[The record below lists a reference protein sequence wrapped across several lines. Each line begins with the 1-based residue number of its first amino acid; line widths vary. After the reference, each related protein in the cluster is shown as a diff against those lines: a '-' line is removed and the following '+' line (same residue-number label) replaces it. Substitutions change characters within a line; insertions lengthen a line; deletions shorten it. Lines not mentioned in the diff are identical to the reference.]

1 MKNKVV
7 ELMPMNFGTP
17 DGGIRFSLVGFE
29 RDGTVW
35 IQPDD
40 LGIEPEQGNALLDFP
55 QPWLIVD
62 EAHRLVLLHWRAAA
76 ELIEPADR
84 RERWLRFA
92 ERLFEEYQRICAY
105 DATRYH

>member
-17 DGGIRFSLVGFE
+17 DGKERYSLVGFE
-29 RDGTVW
+29 SDGTVW

-62 EAHRLVLLHWRAAA
+62 EAHSLVLLHWRAAA
-76 ELIEPADR
+76 ELPRAGVLPAALP
-84 RERWLRFA
+84 LRLELAVIRVNFL
-92 ERLFEEYQRICAY
+92 RC
-105 DATRYH
+105 

>member
-29 RDGTVW
+29 PDGTVW
-35 IQPDD
+35 IQPHE
-40 LGIEPEQGNALLDFP
+40 LGIEPEQGMALKNFP
-55 QPWLIVD
+55 QPFLIVD
-62 EAHRLVLLHWRAAA
+62 EAHSLVLLHWRAAA

-92 ERLFEEYQRICAY
+92 ERLFAEYQRIRAYY
-105 DATRYH
+105 DAT